1 MKRIITAM
9 FFVLISMT
17 IFAQA
22 NDYVEVMRTALKTE
36 KKALVA
42 EVMQLSD
49 EESKL
54 FWPIYNEYNKELF
67 DANTKLF
74 DIIMDFADH
83 FESMTDEK
91 ASELITR
98 SLKLD
103 QEIVKIRQRYFKKF
117 QKALPP
123 SKVLRFYQTDNK
135 IDALVDAQISQEI
148 PLIEK

>member
-1 MKRIITAM
+1 MT
-9 FFVLISMT
+9 VDELIQKAIKELQGQVSIGDVVAHLSHRLAHT
-17 IFAQA
+17 LVGIKAGIGVCELP
-22 NDYVEVMRTALKTE
+22 NGEVNRFP
-36 KKALVA
+36 VR
-42 EVMQLSD
+42 
-49 EESKL
+49 
-54 FWPIYNEYNKELF
+54 ELF

-83 FESMTDEK
+83 FKSMTDEK

-123 SKVLRFYQTDNK
+123 SKC
-135 IDALVDAQISQEI
+135 
-148 PLIEK
+148 